1 MTMPSDP
8 RVPLPQEEAPR
19 DCTFC
24 GCGHGEHFA
33 FCREI
38 DRRAPSPSGAGA
50 PPADPEFT
58 VALEPAYLARLEAA
72 AQARGASSGGA
83 PAGDPTGPL
92 GIIDALEPPRS
103 VGPYEPT
110 FPAEPTHERCA
121 HTFHGE
127 RQCAYPAGHAGPHRF
142 NHYAERARESGSV
155 SPPPSGEER
164 PALTREGIDVLDRA
178 RVEEALRSG
187 VAALIREAARELWPS
202 EASKRHE
209 WAAILDSLIPLIR
222 EAPAVPSATGE
233 TARLR
238 EVLADAQPG
247 NWRHHADCPAPR
259 QCLCG
264 LWAFRD
270 ARAAALFPTQQET
283 R

>member
-1 MTMPSDP
+1 MPSDP

-19 DCTFC
+19 PSVVHAGVSARCH
-24 GCGHGEHFA
+24 GCKALALVGWNARQVADDHS
-33 FCREI
+33 
-38 DRRAPSPSGAGA
+38 RAPSPSGAGA
-50 PPADPEFT
+50 PPDDPEFT

-72 AQARGASSGGA
+72 AQARGATSGGA
-83 PAGDPTGPL
+83 PAGDPTPDVAL
-92 GIIDALEPPRS
+92 VRGIADALVIGKPIRN
-103 VGPYEPT
+103 
-110 FPAEPTHERCA
+110 PAA
-121 HTFHGE
+121 LAV
-127 RQCAYPAGHAGPHRF
+127 QLYDLAGRL
-142 NHYAERARESGSV
+142 SV

-209 WAAILDSLIPLIR
+209 WATILDSLIPLIR

-238 EVLADAQPG
+238 DALRLAAVRLEILTDRMRACHEETG
-247 NWRHHADCPAPR
+247 KHELLDEAESFCAE
-259 QCLCG
+259 
-264 LWAFRD
+264 
-270 ARAAALFPTQQET
+270 ARAALSPTEQEP

>member
-1 MTMPSDP
+1 MPSDP

-83 PAGDPTGPL
+83 PAGDPTPLERAL
-92 GIIDALEPPRS
+92 GIAGFFASVIRSGEPWT
-103 VGPYEPT
+103 V
-110 FPAEPTHERCA
+110 ACA
-121 HTFHGE
+121 AANDELH
-127 RQCAYPAGHAGPHRF
+127 QI
-142 NHYAERARESGSV
+142 RARLSL

-209 WAAILDSLIPLIR
+209 WATILDSLIPLIR

-238 EVLADAQPG
+238 DALRLAAVRLEILTDRMRACHEETG
-247 NWRHHADCPAPR
+247 KHELLDEAESFCAE
-259 QCLCG
+259 
-264 LWAFRD
+264 
-270 ARAAALFPTQQET
+270 ARAALSPTQQET